1 MKFENLIDYKEIKG
15 YGGTVTSSF
24 WIYGNQSHKL
34 AYGEEFQLTV
44 SCHFHFKNFPFDFHE
59 CPIYFGTDVYN
70 TDQMMFDEIT
80 VFHGYNKIVKRKDPI
95 FIDELALPFEF
106 ELEALP
112 IKQKFLRGGF
122 NYNISS
128 AGILIRLRRNSL
140 GQLLSGY
147 YYPTTSFALLSMISF
162 LINPDVVSS
171 CLSMSEKLFNMNH
184 IFSLSA
190 FCNRKATERQKKGNR
205 KAAERQ

>member
-1 MKFENLIDYKEIKG
+1 MK
-15 YGGTVTSSF
+15 
-24 WIYGNQSHKL
+24 
-34 AYGEEFQLTV
+34 
-44 SCHFHFKNFPFDFHE
+44 
-59 CPIYFGTDVYN
+59 
-70 TDQMMFDEIT
+70 FDEIT
-80 VFHGYNKIVKRKDPI
+80 VFHDYNKISKRQEPL

-162 LINPDVVSS
+162 LINPDVVNHLSKFIFLLKYLNVLMINS
-171 CLSMSEKLFNMNH
+171 FFHQSLTDHAQDTCLLKDTYIRLLN
-184 IFSLSA
+184 
-190 FCNRKATERQKKGNR
+190 
-205 KAAERQ
+205 

>member
-1 MKFENLIDYKEIKG
+1 MIEHIYFSFRDFLQFTKKTAQLVWHPVLKFENLIDYKEIKG

-24 WIYGNQSHKL
+24 WFYGNQSHKL

-44 SCHFHFKNFPFDFHE
+44 SCHFHFKKFPFDFHE
-59 CPIYFGTDVYN
+59 CPIYFGTDVYS
-70 TDQMMFDEIT
+70 TDQMKFDEIT
-80 VFHGYNKIVKRKDPI
+80 VFHDYNKIAKRKEPL

-147 YYPTTSFALLSMISF
+147 YYPTTSFAMLSMISF
-162 LINPDVVSS
+162 LINPDVVNYQNS
-171 CLSMSEKLFNMNH
+171 CFFLNYF
-184 IFSLSA
+184 I
-190 FCNRKATERQKKGNR
+190 
-205 KAAERQ
+205 

>member
-1 MKFENLIDYKEIKG
+1 M
-15 YGGTVTSSF
+15 
-24 WIYGNQSHKL
+24 
-34 AYGEEFQLTV
+34 TV
-44 SCHFHFKNFPFDFHE
+44 SCHFHFNKFPFDFHE
-59 CPIYFGTDVYN
+59 CPIYFGTDVYS
-70 TDQMMFDEIT
+70 TDQMKFDEIT
-80 VFHGYNKIVKRKDPI
+80 VFHDYNKISKRQEPL

-106 ELEALP
+106 ELKALP
-112 IKQKFLRGGF
+112 IKQKFLMGGF

-171 CLSMSEKLFNMNH
+171 C
-184 IFSLSA
+184 FSLSKKY
-190 FCNRKATERQKKGNR
+190 FISSIHFSFLLSDTERLKATERQKKGNR
-205 KAAERQ
+205 KAIERQQKAERENKAFGPFGF